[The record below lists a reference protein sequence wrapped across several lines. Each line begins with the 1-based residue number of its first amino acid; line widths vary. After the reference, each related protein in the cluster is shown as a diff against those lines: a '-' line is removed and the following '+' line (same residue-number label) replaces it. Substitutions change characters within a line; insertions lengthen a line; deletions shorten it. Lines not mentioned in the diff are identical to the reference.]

1 MIITHTAVLRCLLG
15 YFLDIPLKDIAY
27 IDVPLHR
34 IIKLESVANHYEKTE
49 INLLKKK
56 EIN

>member
-15 YFLDIPLKDIAY
+15 YFLDIPLKDIPY

-34 IIKLESVANHYEKTE
+34 VIKLESVANHYEKME
-49 INLLKKK
+49 IDLFKNK
-56 EIN
+56 

>member
-1 MIITHTAVLRCLLG
+1 MRCLLG

-49 INLLKKK
+49 KNLLK
-56 EIN
+56 N